1 MKAVIQKPLFL
12 AVISGLLLACS
23 WPTYG
28 IPLLIFI
35 AFIPLL
41 IAEKKLRES
50 NSKVKFKVGFYAY
63 LTFVIWNA
71 ITTWWLYYASGFG
84 MFFAVLVNSF
94 LMSIL
99 FLLYHIVAKR
109 VSQKLS
115 LLFFLCLWLSF
126 EKFHLIWDL
135 SWPWLNLGHVFGDFP
150 QWIQW
155 YEFTGAFGGSI
166 WILVTNLFGF
176 YVISNSIQLKFIELI
191 KKLIPRMALLVS
203 IPIVISMWMYQTYE
217 IKGKAKEVIVL
228 QPNVDPYT
236 EKYDTPNFAITKGL
250 LQQADSLITPETEY
264 IIAPE
269 TVLAESVP
277 FDRFYYSPSRYLMM
291 NYLQIHPKAQLLWG
305 IDTYNFILDEKD
317 TSPSSNFY
325 KDGVWVDFYNAALF
339 INQQPDFQKYYKSKL
354 VVGVEYLPYKSIL
367 EPLLGNVMLNLG
379 GTISTK
385 TIQEERSVFIANDGT
400 KVAPIICYESV
411 YGEFVTGYVK
421 KGAQFLAIIT
431 NDAWWNK
438 TQGHKQHLTF
448 ATIRAIETRRDIA
461 RSANTGISA
470 FINQKGDIVSK
481 TKYGEKKALLGK
493 VFLNSK
499 MTFYVL
505 YGDYIAYI
513 AILFLTLLSLYILI
527 KKRKSSLLASIK

>member
-499 MTFYVL
+499 MTLYVL
-505 YGDYIAYI
+505 YGDYIAYT
-513 AILFLTLLSLYILI
+513 AILFLTLLSLYFLI
-527 KKRKSSLLASIK
+527 KKRKAIYY